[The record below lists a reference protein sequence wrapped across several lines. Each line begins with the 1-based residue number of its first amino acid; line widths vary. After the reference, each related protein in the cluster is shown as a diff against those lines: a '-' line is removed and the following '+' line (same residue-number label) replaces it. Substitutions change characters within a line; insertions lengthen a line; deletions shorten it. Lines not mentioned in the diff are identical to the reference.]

1 MFVCRMTYFCE
12 KQLVLLFWRFQLFH
26 GGIHFGFGGAVRF
39 GWMHNLAVV
48 IVVIRL
54 FDFCRCR
61 SCLYRSRG
69 FEAEVTWSFL
79 VIFIVFDR
87 LKGVENNKRT
97 ALTATIAMGQQ
108 KRNYRTLNAITGKP
122 TWFFLR
128 KADWYLAKDIYTYIR
143 KVRHAP
149 LVLLNVYDMYSSV
162 KLSNVI
168 KSIFW
173 QNFITEIRK
182 PKLLYQWFFVISS
195 LDRQTYNGSNIFVS
209 NIFVALGH
217 SLEVSIFQT
226 SQHNDDTENKQ
237 ENFPRVNELRYTTK
251 LFALDTTIIIYGN
264 EDEEFIRFYNIL
276 YNLEH
281 FSRSYPELVDQLDLC
296 KINLLCWQIK
306 QTDW

>member
-1 MFVCRMTYFCE
+1 
-12 KQLVLLFWRFQLFH
+12 
-26 GGIHFGFGGAVRF
+26 
-39 GWMHNLAVV
+39 
-48 IVVIRL
+48 
-54 FDFCRCR
+54 
-61 SCLYRSRG
+61 
-69 FEAEVTWSFL
+69 
-79 VIFIVFDR
+79 
-87 LKGVENNKRT
+87 
-97 ALTATIAMGQQ
+97 
-108 KRNYRTLNAITGKP
+108 
-122 TWFFLR
+122 
-128 KADWYLAKDIYTYIR
+128 
-143 KVRHAP
+143 
-149 LVLLNVYDMYSSV
+149 MYSSV
-162 KLSNVI
+162 KLSKVI

-306 QTDW
+306 QTDWWTDMSRII